1 MKKSKFLVDLLS
13 IIITL
18 ATLITGL
25 VLHKQTHHIFQT
37 DHSLFFIHSGLGLC
51 LLLLIGLHI
60 YQHKQW
66 FTNYKKIPLN
76 KKRVTTILGCIG
88 IVVFV
93 LGIIL
98 LLGGAFKS
106 ISILHYILGIGFTIL
121 VFAHFIKR
129 WKILAKIYRT

>member
-1 MKKSKFLVDLLS
+1 MKKSKFIVDLFS

-37 DHSLFFIHSGLGLC
+37 DHSLFFIHSGLGLF
-51 LLLLIGLHI
+51 LLLLIGLHV
-60 YQHKQW
+60 YQHIQW
-66 FTNYKKIPLN
+66 FKNYKKLPLN
-76 KKRVTTILGCIG
+76 KKRFTTILDYIR

-98 LLGGAFKS
+98 LLGGTFKS
-106 ISILHYILGIGFTIL
+106 ISILHYIFGIAFTIFVL
-121 VFAHFIKR
+121 GHFIKR
-129 WKILAKIYRT
+129 WGIFKLLAK

>member
-1 MKKSKFLVDLLS
+1 MKKSKCIVDLFS

-37 DHSLFFIHSGLGLC
+37 DHSLFFIHSGLGLF
-51 LLLLIGLHI
+51 LLLLIGLHV
-60 YQHKQW
+60 YQHIQW
-66 FTNYKKIPLN
+66 FKNYKKLPLN
-76 KKRVTTILGCIG
+76 KKRFTTILDYIG

-98 LLGGAFKS
+98 LLGGTFKS
-106 ISILHYILGIGFTIL
+106 ISILHYIFGIAFTIFVL
-121 VFAHFIKR
+121 GHFIKR
-129 WKILAKIYRT
+129 WSIFKLLAK

>member
-1 MKKSKFLVDLLS
+1 MKKSKFIVDLFS

-37 DHSLFFIHSGLGLC
+37 DHSLFFIHSGLGLF
-51 LLLLIGLHI
+51 LLLLIGLHV
-60 YQHKQW
+60 YQHIQW
-66 FTNYKKIPLN
+66 FKNYKKLPLN
-76 KKRVTTILGCIG
+76 KKRFTTILDCVG

-98 LLGGAFKS
+98 LLGGTFKP
-106 ISILHYILGIGFTIL
+106 ISILHYIFGIAFTIFVL
-121 VFAHFIKR
+121 GHFIKR
-129 WKILAKIYRT
+129 WSIFKLLAK